1 MKTTIFLNRSSDAA
15 GKHPEAAEG
24 DIMYR
29 KLNIIGYVDKGYSG
43 HCTTVECSIRSGF
56 PGFDITGL
64 PGASVKEARERVR
77 CALRS
82 CGFKF
87 PQNRVLVN
95 LSPASQPKDSTLLDL
110 PLACAIL
117 TTHPNSQTMPT
128 QTGEPVRVMVCGE
141 LSLSGEVLIASQ
153 TEGAIEAALRSGCL
167 FCIIPGKQPSAAIHD
182 GLTVI
187 RTNNLAHASATCC
200 DIMAGN
206 LTPQAIRERQ
216 KRKQTIFEDVI
227 GMEREKNIL
236 AMAASGFHS
245 ILLFG
250 PPGVG
255 KTMLSLKLYLLLPD
269 LSDEGKSEIAR
280 ILGCTDIETNLETT
294 DPADGY
300 GRFRMLG
307 HDCTQI
313 QFLSGAGAKS
323 PGEGALAHLGTLVL
337 DEINKYPPKL
347 LETVKDS
354 YDKGFTQSSRSG
366 ELISYPSRFLMVGN
380 MNACACG
387 GLGDEDSI
395 CSCTAQKLAN
405 HWGHVGRQLIERFDI
420 RLPVSTPK
428 AILTRMGNPIQADA
442 FFTEKVSL
450 SAERQKHRYKGIENV
465 DFNGQIHYSTT
476 ALSRLTAE
484 IDLFCKMGLGSNLN
498 SRSQI
503 SLIALART
511 IADYDD
517 RPDVSEEDFSN
528 AQEFRRYALGDYY
541 WRSLR

>member
-1 MKTTIFLNRSSDAA
+1 
-15 GKHPEAAEG
+15 
-24 DIMYR
+24 MYR
-29 KLNIIGYVDKGYSG
+29 RLSIIGYVDKGYNG
-43 HCTTVECSIRSGF
+43 HSTTVECSIRSGF

-64 PGASVKEARERVR
+64 PGASVREARERVR

-82 CGFKF
+82 SGFKF

-117 TTHPNSQTMPT
+117 TSQQGIPKEMETK
-128 QTGEPVRVMVCGE
+128 PVKVMIAGE
-141 LSLSGEVLIASQ
+141 LTLNGEVLPAAQS
-153 TEGAIEAALRSGCL
+153 EGALDAARRSGCS
-167 FCIIPGKQPSAAIHD
+167 FCIIPSRHMAVEDITD
-182 GLTVI
+182 LTVI
-187 RTNNLAHASATCC
+187 KTTSLAHAFSVCC

-206 LTPQAIRERQ
+206 LVPQTASGGPAS
-216 KRKQTIFEDVI
+216 KQVIFEDVI
-227 GMEREKNIL
+227 GMEEEKDTL

-255 KTMLSLKLYLLLPD
+255 KTMLSRKIHLLLAP
-269 LSDEGKSEIAR
+269 LTQSSRSEIAR
-280 ILGCTDIETNLETT
+280 ILGCADIHDNKLYE
-294 DPADGY
+294 
-300 GRFRMLG
+300 RFRMLG
-307 HDCTQI
+307 HDCTQL
-313 QFLSGAGAKS
+313 QFVSGSSPKS
-323 PGEGALAHLGTLVL
+323 PGEGALSHMGTLIL

-366 ELISYPSRFLMVGN
+366 EVISYPSRFLMVGN

-387 GLGDEDSI
+387 GLGDPDAI
-395 CSCTAQKLAN
+395 CTCTAQKLTN
-405 HWGHVGRQLIERFDI
+405 HWAHVGRQVIERFDI
-420 RLPVSTPK
+420 RLPVTTPK
-428 AILTRMGNPIQADA
+428 DILSCMGKPSQTDA
-442 FFTEKVSL
+442 YYQGKVRQ
-450 SAERQKHRYKGIENV
+450 SAERQCHRYKEIEGV
-465 DFNGQIHYSTT
+465 DFNGQVHYSTT

-484 IDLFCKMGLGSNLN
+484 IDLFCKMGLGDSLN

-517 RPDVSEEDFSN
+517 RPQVTEDDFLKAKSL
-528 AQEFRRYALGDYY
+528 RRYGLGDYY
-541 WRSLR
+541 WRSLK

>member
-1 MKTTIFLNRSSDAA
+1 LNTPEIKTAKCVYRSLKPFKEVYMNRRLS
-15 GKHPEAAEG
+15 
-24 DIMYR
+24 
-29 KLNIIGYVDKGYSG
+29 IIGYVDKGYNG
-43 HCTTVECSIRSGF
+43 HSTTVECSIRSGF

-64 PGASVKEARERVR
+64 PGASVREARERVR

-82 CGFKF
+82 SGFKF

-117 TTHPNSQTMPT
+117 TSMQGNRKETEPN
-128 QTGEPVRVMVCGE
+128 PVKVMIAGE
-141 LSLSGEVLIASQ
+141 LTLSGEVLPAAQS
-153 TEGAIEAALRSGCL
+153 EGALDAARRSGCS
-167 FCIIPGKQPSAAIHD
+167 FCIIPAKHLAVEDITD
-182 GLTVI
+182 MTVI
-187 RTNNLAHASATCC
+187 KTNSLNHAFSICC
-200 DIMAGN
+200 DIMMGN
-206 LTPQAIRERQ
+206 LESQAVSDI
-216 KRKQTIFEDVI
+216 KTKKQIIFEDVI
-227 GMEREKNIL
+227 GMEHEKETL
-236 AMAASGFHS
+236 AMASSGFHS

-255 KTMLSLKLYLLLPD
+255 KTMLSLKLHLLLPD
-269 LSDEGKSEIAR
+269 LSDEGRSEIAR
-280 ILGCTDIETNLETT
+280 ILGCTDMESDLESA
-294 DPADGY
+294 DPTEGY

-450 SAERQKHRYKGIENV
+450 SAERQKHRYKEIENV

-528 AQEFRRYALGDYY
+528 AQELRRYALGDYY